1 MSEKNNKKSNG
12 ITLQPKQIAAGT
24 ILIILLIGGGLF
36 VGFNWNNWFGDDTK
50 ISADIDGDAGD
61 WNGLTEE
68 NKEELANKGE
78 GIAIPGYPYINL
90 PKDTTDVQIVLLNP
104 ENNPCYF
111 TFDIV
116 LKDTDES
123 IYTSKQVPPGK
134 AITNLT
140 LNKPLAAG
148 TYDAVIKITTNS
160 LTDLSP
166 MNGAN
171 IETQLIVN

>member
-1 MSEKNNKKSNG
+1 MSAKNNEFTLKKKKIVVG
-12 ITLQPKQIAAGT
+12 TLL
-24 ILIILLIGGGLF
+24 ILLLIGVSLF
-36 VGFNWNNWFGDDTK
+36 VVDNWNSWFGDNTT
-50 ISADIDGDAGD
+50 IGADIDGTADD
-61 WNGLTEE
+61 WNETTEE

-90 PKDTTDVQIVLLNP
+90 PKDTRDVQVVLLNP

-116 LKDTDES
+116 LKDTNES

-134 AITNLT
+134 SITNLT
-140 LNKPLAAG
+140 LKKPLASG